1 MKQVLLF
8 SFIIAAS
15 LFKSQSINSETVEF
29 KVLKAPQT
37 ALAEGSRNFNV
48 AVHSPYNL
56 TKEDVV
62 KQAKIDH
69 QAAVAGFSTTLAESQ
84 ADYQDKL
91 KEYSAEIARAK
102 DKFALESAEFKK
114 LSLLERLSLED
125 KGMKPQ
131 LHLPQKPVYTK
142 PSPPVYSDPNL
153 NNYFIVDNNVLASQV
168 SIDGFKRGNPNVDIV
183 IDMQQVN
190 FQDNAGQTF
199 ANQPT
204 KLTVKENGVEKLSK
218 TFASDFVFV
227 SSSPTNNID
236 KASEERKVLY
246 TTIKDINTYL
256 NEIYG
261 FKALS
266 KNVKVEYVKNKGDYN
281 DLEKAHIYVTTN
293 LRKLQANSDQTVNNV
308 AFANMKKGTDIWT
321 ETLKK
326 INYTDKKAVLNAKIG
341 KSLYLNLIR
350 LNVALE
356 NNKDAEKFLNELQ
369 EKLVQMDLS
378 YDEKNELKQLEK
390 AIYH

>member
-15 LFKSQSINSETVEF
+15 LFKSQNINSETVEF

-48 AVHSPYNL
+48 TVNSPYNL

-91 KEYSAEIARAK
+91 KEYSAEIVRAK

-142 PSPPVYSDPNL
+142 PLPPVYSDPNL

-168 SIDGFKRGNPNVDIV
+168 TIDGFKRGNPNVDII

-218 TFASDFVFV
+218 TFAADFVFV

-236 KASEERKVLY
+236 KTSEEKKVLY

-256 NEIYG
+256 NDVYG

-293 LRKLQANSDQTVNNV
+293 LRKLQANSDPAANNV

-350 LNVALE
+350 LNVALA
-356 NNKDAEKFLNELQ
+356 NNKEAEKFLNELQ